1 VISRPPRG
9 SYFRPVLASQL
20 GLVAP
25 ADDALSDAVGYLGRK
40 RLAPHD
46 VCVRAQGS
54 TVPLLLGAVGIL
66 SRSAAGWAAIGLG
79 LAVLG
84 TEGLVFARAERLRPL
99 ATLGVVALNLG
110 LGLVLVALKVIVT
123 H

>member
-1 VISRPPRG
+1 MYAFAPKVPP
-9 SYFRPVLASQL
+9 
-20 GLVAP
+20 
-25 ADDALSDAVGYLGRK
+25 
-40 RLAPHD
+40 
-46 VCVRAQGS
+46 
-54 TVPLLLGAVGIL
+54 VPLLLGAVGIL
-66 SRSAAGWAAIGLG
+66 SASAAGWAAIGLG

-110 LGLVLVALKVIVT
+110 LGLVLVALKVVVT